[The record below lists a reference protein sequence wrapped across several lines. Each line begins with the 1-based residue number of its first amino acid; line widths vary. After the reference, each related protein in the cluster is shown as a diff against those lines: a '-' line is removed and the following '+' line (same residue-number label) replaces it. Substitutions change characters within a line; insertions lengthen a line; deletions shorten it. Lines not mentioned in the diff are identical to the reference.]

1 MCSSITSFLQITG
14 TNNQQACSRSD
25 LRTTVRPK
33 YVIEF
38 KSASR
43 SFPKFRTLHNFVLA
57 YENNYLIIKPLK
69 HWKIIYI
76 LFAIL
81 MHILRSIEAFLQSL
95 GKPLS
100 STNLKPRWWEGEVVF
115 RSILYN
121 VNFHYH
127 PFYIWT
133 PLNSHPF
140 LLHVSWWITV
150 FPPSFVCDQTWL

>member
-100 STNLKPRWWEGEVVF
+100 STNLKFLDGGRERWSF
-115 RSILYN
+115 DLFYTMSTFIIILSTYG
-121 VNFHYH
+121 
-127 PFYIWT
+127 
-133 PLNSHPF
+133 
-140 LLHVSWWITV
+140 
-150 FPPSFVCDQTWL
+150 PPSTPIPSFCMLADE